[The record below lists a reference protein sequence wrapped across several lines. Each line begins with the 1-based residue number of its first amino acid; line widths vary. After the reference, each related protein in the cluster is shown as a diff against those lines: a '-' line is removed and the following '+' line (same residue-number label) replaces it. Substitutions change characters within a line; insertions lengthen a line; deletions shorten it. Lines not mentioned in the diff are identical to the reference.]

1 MRLYHGS
8 YTRIPHPSLN
18 HGRSDIDFGAGFY
31 LTMNYQMAAKWA
43 CNKEQSWLNEYDLD
57 EHGLAVKR
65 LSIDDE
71 WLDYVN
77 SNRNRQEVDAPFD
90 DTQYDLI
97 VGPTADD
104 KLFTVVDLYNDGL
117 ITKAATLAALSS
129 MADIITTQV
138 VIKTDKAISHLAF
151 LGAEEIT
158 GERRDRYIRQAAID
172 RREGGQAAMGAI
184 ADSNRVKDLDS
195 VERAIC
201 RKSADVLELCGKDG
215 CDMVVTPY
223 AWLASWA
230 CEKLRTEDPDV
241 VAQSK
246 WQIEDLFLAQYDEQ
260 IPKRQNGHDECL
272 ALYWMGHAF
281 MWMMLSRGISGPEL
295 GKKYDVMWWVDNWE
309 TLHTL
314 PTQVVCDR
322 AEEDALL

>member
-77 SNRNRQEVDAPFD
+77 SNRNRQEVDAPFN

-138 VIKTDKAISHLAF
+138 AIKTDKAISHLAF

-158 GERRDRYIRQAAID
+158 GEQRDRYIRQAAID
-172 RREGGQAAMGAI
+172 RREGSRRGMEILSVSSSAAAP
-184 ADSNRVKDLDS
+184 ATS
-195 VERAIC
+195 E
-201 RKSADVLELCGKDG
+201 DVLEA
-215 CDMVVTPY
+215 VR
-223 AWLASWA
+223 S
-230 CEKLRTEDPDV
+230 RS
-241 VAQSK
+241 AQRR
-246 WQIEDLFLAQYDEQ
+246 AGG
-260 IPKRQNGHDECL
+260 NGRH
-272 ALYWMGHAF
+272 
-281 MWMMLSRGISGPEL
+281 RG
-295 GKKYDVMWWVDNWE
+295 
-309 TLHTL
+309 
-314 PTQVVCDR
+314 QQ
-322 AEEDALL
+322 

>member
-1 MRLYHGS
+1 MNPASLRSASGSIGRSYGKDARAEALPIALEKAEQLIDLAPARGTEGDARVEQAVDRRARAVRHRVMTEGHKGTVHIREHELDHDAPPWLRVRRLCLVYALEALHHAHAVQLAPHHHEHESAWKMRLYHGS

-43 CNKEQSWLNEYDLD
+43 CSKEQSWLNEYDLD

-151 LGAEEIT
+151 LGAE
-158 GERRDRYIRQAAID
+158 GSLYPPGRDRQA
-172 RREGGQAAMGAI
+172 RRRAGG
-184 ADSNRVKDLDS
+184 
-195 VERAIC
+195 
-201 RKSADVLELCGKDG
+201 
-215 CDMVVTPY
+215 
-223 AWLASWA
+223 
-230 CEKLRTEDPDV
+230 
-241 VAQSK
+241 
-246 WQIEDLFLAQYDEQ
+246 
-260 IPKRQNGHDECL
+260 NGRH
-272 ALYWMGHAF
+272 
-281 MWMMLSRGISGPEL
+281 RG
-295 GKKYDVMWWVDNWE
+295 
-309 TLHTL
+309 
-314 PTQVVCDR
+314 QQ
-322 AEEDALL
+322 